1 MKMSHKVFGGALAL
15 AFGLTAGLAAQTG
28 NPPQYPPQQPP
39 APTAAQATSQTVTLE
54 GCLVQEKDVP
64 GRAPNVAEKAGVM
77 EDYILTSAKVLKG
90 VPHAAGAAGAT
101 GAAAEQPTGTSGMGA
116 ATSMFEV
123 RGIEDTQLKSFL
135 GQRVE
140 IEGRVNPADFAERT
154 SERASASGEKTGDL
168 PELHGIVIRKATS
181 TEPCPA
187 K

>member
-1 MKMSHKVFGGALAL
+1 MSHKAFGGALAL
-15 AFGLTAGLAAQTG
+15 AVGLTAGVAAQTG
-28 NPPQYPPQQPP
+28 NPPQNPPQQPP
-39 APTAAQATSQTVTLE
+39 TAAQAASQTVTLE

-77 EDYILTSAKVLKG
+77 EDYILTSAKFLKG
-90 VPHAAGAAGAT
+90 VPHAAGAS
-101 GAAAEQPTGTSGMGA
+101 GAAAEQPTGTSGMHA
-116 ATSMFEV
+116 AASMFEV

-140 IEGRVNPADFAERT
+140 IEGRVNPADFAERKN
-154 SERASASGEKTGDL
+154 ERASASGEKTGDL
-168 PELHGIVIRKATS
+168 PELQGIVIRKATS

>member
-1 MKMSHKVFGGALAL
+1 MSHKAFGGALAL

-28 NPPQYPPQQPP
+28 NPPQNPPQNPP
-39 APTAAQATSQTVTLE
+39 AAPTAAQAASQSVTLE

-64 GRAPNVAEKAGVM
+64 GRAPNVAEKAGVL
-77 EDYILTSAKVLKG
+77 EDYILTSAKFLKG
-90 VPHAAGAAGAT
+90 VPHAAGAT

-116 ATSMFEV
+116 AKAMFEV

-140 IEGRVNPADFAERT
+140 IEGRVNPADFAERK
-154 SERASASGEKTGDL
+154 SASGEKTGDL
-168 PELHGIVIRKATS
+168 PELHGVVIRKATS

>member
-1 MKMSHKVFGGALAL
+1 MSHNAFGGALAL

-28 NPPQYPPQQPP
+28 NPPQNPPHNPP
-39 APTAAQATSQTVTLE
+39 AAPTAAQAASASQSVTLE

-77 EDYILTSAKVLKG
+77 EDYILTSAKFLKG
-90 VPHAAGAAGAT
+90 VPHAAGAT
-101 GAAAEQPTGTSGMGA
+101 GAAAEQPTGTSGMA
-116 ATSMFEV
+116 AKAMFEV

-140 IEGRVNPADFAERT
+140 IEGRVNPADFAERKD
-154 SERASASGEKTGDL
+154 EKASASGEKAGDL

>member
-1 MKMSHKVFGGALAL
+1 MSHKVFGGALAL
-15 AFGLTAGLAAQTG
+15 AVGLTAGVAAQTG
-28 NPPQYPPQQPP
+28 NPPQNPPQQPP
-39 APTAAQATSQTVTLE
+39 TAAQAASQTVTLE

-77 EDYILTSAKVLKG
+77 EDYILTSAKFLKG
-90 VPHAAGAAGAT
+90 VPHAAGAT

-123 RGIEDTQLKSFL
+123 RGIEDTQLKSFI

-140 IEGRVNPADFAERT
+140 IEGRVNPADFAERK

>member
-1 MKMSHKVFGGALAL
+1 MSHKAFGGALAL
-15 AFGLTAGLAAQTG
+15 AFGLTAGLAAQGG
-28 NPPQYPPQQPP
+28 NPPQNPPQNPP
-39 APTAAQATSQTVTLE
+39 APPTAAQAASASQTVTIE
-54 GCLVQEKDVP
+54 GCLVQEKDIP

-77 EDYILTSAKVLKG
+77 EDYILTSAKFLKG
-90 VPHAAGAAGAT
+90 VPHAAGAT

-123 RGIEDTQLKSFL
+123 RGIEDTQLKSFV

-140 IEGRVNPADFAERT
+140 IEGRVNPADFAERKAEKAT
-154 SERASASGEKTGDL
+154 GEKAGDL
-168 PELHGIVIRKATS
+168 PELQGIVIRKASS

>member
-1 MKMSHKVFGGALAL
+1 MSHKAFGGALAL

-28 NPPQYPPQQPP
+28 NPPQNPPQPP
-39 APTAAQATSQTVTLE
+39 AAPTAAQAASQTVTIE

-77 EDYILTSAKVLKG
+77 EDYILTSAKFLKG
-90 VPHAAGAAGAT
+90 VPHAAT
-101 GAAAEQPTGTSGMGA
+101 GAAAERPTGTSGMA
-116 ATSMFEV
+116 AASKFEV
-123 RGIEDTQLKSFL
+123 RGIEDTQLKSFI

-140 IEGRVNPADFAERT
+140 IEGRINPSDIAERKSEQT
-154 SERASASGEKTGDL
+154 SAAGGTSGDL
-168 PELHGIVIRKATS
+168 PELHGTVIRKATS

>member
-1 MKMSHKVFGGALAL
+1 MSHKAFGGALAL

-28 NPPQYPPQQPP
+28 NPPQNPPHNPP
-39 APTAAQATSQTVTLE
+39 AAPTAAQAASAGQSVTLE
-54 GCLVQEKDVP
+54 GCLVQEKDIP

-77 EDYILTSAKVLKG
+77 EDYILTSAKFLKG
-90 VPHAAGAAGAT
+90 VPHAPGAT

-116 ATSMFEV
+116 AKAMFEV
-123 RGIEDTQLKSFL
+123 RGIEDTQLKSFI

-140 IEGRVNPADFAERT
+140 IEGRVNPADFAERKT
-154 SERASASGEKTGDL
+154 SGEKAGDL
-168 PELHGIVIRKATS
+168 PELHGVVIRKATS